1 MKTATRIASYVVVLA
16 VGLASGFYYGSRYYV
31 ARALAFDGAEII
43 YYSAFIDT
51 QMIHGTDASLE
62 EAIRDFL
69 KIIETRKDYPSTLLN
84 KKVLATDAALSNA
97 RLAALAQ
104 RRGATLESQQYLNRA
119 ASFCPQLG
127 WNECSAEKIISV
139 VHKLDK
145 LGTFKTGDT
154 K

>member
-1 MKTATRIASYVVVLA
+1 MLA
-16 VGLASGFYYGSRYYV
+16 VGVASGFYYGSRYYV
-31 ARALAFDGAEII
+31 EHALAFDGAEII
-43 YYSAFIDT
+43 YYSAFVDT

-62 EAIRDFL
+62 EAIHDFL
-69 KIIETRKDYPSTLLN
+69 KIIETRKAHPSKLLS
-84 KKVLATDAALSNA
+84 KKVLTTDAALSNA

-104 RRGATLESQQYLNRA
+104 KRGATQESQQYLNRA
-119 ASFCPQLG
+119 ASLCPQLG

-145 LGTFKTGDT
+145 LGTFKTGET